1 MSAISGLDIALW
13 DLKVGRRS
21 DRGWVFVR
29 EWRTER
35 RGRFVF
41 SIGQTTRRTS
51 LVPPRRSRQG
61 KSQGLRESTVK
72 E

>member
-21 DRGWVFVR
+21 ERGLILAG

-35 RGRFVF
+35 RG
-41 SIGQTTRRTS
+41 
-51 LVPPRRSRQG
+51 
-61 KSQGLRESTVK
+61 
-72 E
+72 